1 AGGVLMRSHDRRV
14 DADVPGDPTGGVGD
28 GLQPGQHLCPGAVA
42 LPAAE
47 QPVDGLPGTVAV
59 RDVPPR
65 GADADA
71 PADSVDE
78 LAFRPLR
85 WTAGL
90 LHAGQQRSQT
100 RPLRVGQV
108 RSPRY
113 RYAGHE
119 VSGIFRFCLVAKP
132 RYRRPHS
139 FSDCDTPTRGKPGS
153 RSLLKHALGLAE
165 ALDTAETD
173 PGVQAVLLIGAGRH
187 FIGGADIHEFGR
199 PRQRPYVHE
208 LCTRLENLSK
218 PVVAAV
224 SGATMGGGLEVAVS
238 AHYRVAAES
247 ARLALPEVR
256 LGLLPG
262 SGGTQR
268 VTRLIGVSGAL

>member
-1 AGGVLMRSHDRRV
+1 MIGRFGHDTAGRFDLLAAVVAGAGGVLMRAHDRRV
-14 DADVPGDPTGGVGD
+14 DADVPDNLVGGIGDA
-28 GLQPGQHLCPGAVA
+28 LQPGQHLCPGAVA

-90 LHAGQQRSQT
+90 RHARQQRSQT

-113 RYAGHE
+113 RYAGPE
-119 VSGIFRFCLVAKP
+119 VSEISRFCLVAKP

-139 FSDCDTPTRGKPGS
+139 FPDCDTAS
-153 RSLLKHALGLAE
+153 
-165 ALDTAETD
+165 
-173 PGVQAVLLIGAGRH
+173 
-187 FIGGADIHEFGR
+187 
-199 PRQRPYVHE
+199 
-208 LCTRLENLSK
+208 CTK
-218 PVVAAV
+218 PVQD
-224 SGATMGGGLEVAVS
+224 
-238 AHYRVAAES
+238 HF
-247 ARLALPEVR
+247 
-256 LGLLPG
+256 
-262 SGGTQR
+262 
-268 VTRLIGVSGAL
+268 